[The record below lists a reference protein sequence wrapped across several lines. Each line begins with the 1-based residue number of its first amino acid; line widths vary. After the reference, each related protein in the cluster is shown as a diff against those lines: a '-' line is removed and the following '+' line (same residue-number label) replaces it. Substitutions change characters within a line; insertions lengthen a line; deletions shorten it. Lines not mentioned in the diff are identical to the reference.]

1 MSDRNDRPTASEAA
15 LHVLFTGYLGD
26 RVASTV
32 SFVADGELRLVV
44 DPGLVPAPRAILEPL
59 AALRMGP
66 EAVTDVVLS
75 HHHPDH
81 TLHAALF
88 PNARVHDFWAVYKGD
103 VWDSRP
109 AEGVELSPSVRL
121 IETPGHSPQDI
132 TTLVGTPDGVVAC
145 THLWWTATVPVED
158 PYATDPEALHAG
170 RRRVLEVA
178 SLVVPGHGP
187 PFTPTPDTPR

>member
-1 MSDRNDRPTASEAA
+1 MPARDDRPAASEAA

-59 AALRMGP
+59 AALGVGP
-66 EAVTDVVLS
+66 EQVTDVVLS

-88 PNARVHDFWAVYKGD
+88 PGARVHDFWAVYQGD

-121 IETPGHSPQDI
+121 IETPGHTPQDI

-145 THLWWTATVPVED
+145 THL
-158 PYATDPEALHAG
+158 
-170 RRRVLEVA
+170 
-178 SLVVPGHGP
+178 
-187 PFTPTPDTPR
+187 

>member
-15 LHVLFTGYLGD
+15 LHVLFAGYLGD
-26 RVASTV
+26 RVAATV

-59 AALRMGP
+59 AELGMGP

>member
-103 VWDSRP
+103 LWDSRP

>member
-1 MSDRNDRPTASEAA
+1 MPERDDRPSASSAA
-15 LHVLFTGYLGD
+15 LHVLFTGYVGD

-59 AALRMGP
+59 SGLRLGP

-88 PNARVHDFWAVYKGD
+88 PNARVHDFWAVYQGD
-103 VWDSRP
+103 IWDSRP

-132 TTLVGTPDGVVAC
+132 TTLVGTPDGVAAC
-145 THLWWTATVPVED
+145 THLWWTATVPAED
-158 PYATDPEALHAG
+158 PYAADPAALHAN

-178 SLVVPGHGP
+178 SLIVPGHGP

>member
-1 MSDRNDRPTASEAA
+1 MSDRDDRPTASEAA
-15 LHVLFTGYLGD
+15 LHVLFIGYLGD
-26 RVASTV
+26 RVAATV

-103 VWDSRP
+103 LWDSRP

>member
-1 MSDRNDRPTASEAA
+1 MPGRDDRPAASEAA

-32 SFVADGELRLVV
+32 SFVTDGELRLVV

-59 AALRMGP
+59 ATLRMGP

-88 PNARVHDFWAVYKGD
+88 PNARVHDFWAVYRGD
-103 VWDSRP
+103 RWDSRP
-109 AEGVELSPSVRL
+109 AEGVELSASVRL
-121 IETPGHSPQDI
+121 IETPGHTPQDI

-158 PYATDPEALHAG
+158 PYATDPVALHAG

>member
-1 MSDRNDRPTASEAA
+1 MSDRDDRPTASEAA
-15 LHVLFTGYLGD
+15 LHVLFIGYLGD

-103 VWDSRP
+103 LWDSRP

>member
-1 MSDRNDRPTASEAA
+1 MSDRDDRPTASEAA

-26 RVASTV
+26 RVAATV